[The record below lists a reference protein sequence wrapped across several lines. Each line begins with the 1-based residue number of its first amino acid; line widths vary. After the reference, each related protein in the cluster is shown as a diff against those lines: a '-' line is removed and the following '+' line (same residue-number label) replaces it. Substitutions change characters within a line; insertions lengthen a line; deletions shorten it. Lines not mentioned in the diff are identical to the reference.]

1 MPLKQFGSKK
11 SPRRIIGI
19 AAGKG
24 GVGKSTLTVNLALA
38 LRTQGYK
45 VGILDADLYGP
56 SIRAMLPESQ
66 PPSQNGDQLIP
77 AMSNGI
83 AIMSMAFFKSKEQA
97 SVIRAPIASR
107 LIGQFLNQVEW
118 GDLDYL
124 LIDFPPG
131 TGDIQITLS
140 QQASLTAALVVTTP
154 QEIALLDVRKC
165 IEMFDQVHIPIV
177 GIVENMSYFIAP
189 GTNEK
194 LPLFGMGGGENLAKE
209 SGSAFLGQIP
219 INPIIGQCLDAGKS
233 LFHSQDPAS
242 DHLKECF
249 SKIAYELETQLDKLA
264 TATKPFEIIWDQTGS
279 KTSSD
284 NALKPNLI
292 REKTANMSIQSIKQ
306 VTDSSFMIEW
316 SNGSIL
322 HYPLSLLQKHC
333 PCAACAEGKKPNDP
347 AVRAYKIRN
356 VGRYAIQIDF
366 SSGCSKGIYDFD
378 MLYNIN
384 FEASTCV

>member
-38 LRTQGYK
+38 LRTLGYK

-56 SIRAMLPESQ
+56 SIRTMLPESQ
-66 PPSQNGDQLIP
+66 APGQKGDQLIP

-83 AIMSMAFFKSKEQA
+83 SIMSMAFFKAKDQA
-97 SVIRAPIASR
+97 SVIRAPIASK

-140 QQASLTAALVVTTP
+140 QQASLTAALIVTTP

-165 IEMFDQVHIPIV
+165 IEMFKQVHIPIV
-177 GIVENMSYFIAP
+177 GIVENMSYYIVP
-189 GTNEK
+189 GTTEK

-209 SGSAFLGQIP
+209 SGSPFLGQIP
-219 INPIIGQCLDAGKS
+219 INPVIGQCLDAGKS
-233 LFHSQDPAS
+233 LFHSQDPTA
-242 DHLKECF
+242 DPLKKAF
-249 SKIAYELETQLDKLA
+249 LAIAHELEAHLDELSA
-264 TATKPFEIIWDQTGS
+264 DSKPFELIWQQMGAV
-279 KTSSD
+279 
-284 NALKPNLI
+284 NAPVSNLHK
-292 REKTANMSIQSIKQ
+292 EKEGKASMRSIQQTSD
-306 VTDSSFMIEW
+306 TTFMIEW
-316 SNGSIL
+316 SNGSQFHYIL
-322 HYPLSLLQKHC
+322 SELQKNC
-333 PCAACAEGKKPNDP
+333 PCAACAEGKKQNDP
-347 AVRAYKIRN
+347 SVRAYKIRS

-384 FEASTCV
+384 FEAPTCV

>member
-1 MPLKQFGSKK
+1 MPLKLFGSKK

-24 GVGKSTLTVNLALA
+24 GVGKSTLTVNLALS
-38 LRTQGYK
+38 LRTLGYK
-45 VGILDADLYGP
+45 VGVLDADLYGP

-66 PPSQNGDQLIP
+66 PPGQKGDQLIP

-140 QQASLTAALVVTTP
+140 QQASLTAALIVTTP

-165 IEMFDQVHIPIV
+165 IEMFAQVNIPV
-177 GIVENMSYFIAP
+177 AGIVENMSYFIVP

-194 LPLFGMGGGENLAKE
+194 LPLFGMGGGELLSRE
-209 SGSAFLGQIP
+209 SGAPFLGQIP
-219 INPIIGQCLDAGKS
+219 INPLIGQCLDAGKS
-233 LFHSQDPAS
+233 LFHSDDPSA

-249 SKIAYELETQLDKLA
+249 LKITHELEAQLDLLA
-264 TATKPFEIIWDQTGS
+264 TGIKPFEMIWQQMPEERI
-279 KTSSD
+279 
-284 NALKPNLI
+284 AAPNI
-292 REKTANMSIQSIKQ
+292 FKEKTGKVAMQSIKQ
-306 VTDSSFMIEW
+306 TSDTAFMIEW
-316 SNGSIL
+316 SNGSMV
-322 HYPLSLLQKHC
+322 HYSLSELQQSC
-333 PCAACAEGKKPNDP
+333 PCAACAEGKKASNPS
-347 AVRAYKIRN
+347 VRAYKIRS

-384 FEASTCV
+384 LEAPTCT

>member
-1 MPLKQFGSKK
+1 MPLKLFGSKK

-24 GVGKSTLTVNLALA
+24 GVGKSTLTVNLALS

-66 PPSQNGDQLIP
+66 PPSQKGDQLIP

-97 SVIRAPIASR
+97 AVIRAPIASR

-177 GIVENMSYFIAP
+177 GIVENMSYFIVP
-189 GTNEK
+189 GTTEK
-194 LPLFGMGGGENLAKE
+194 LPLFGMSGGENLAKE
-209 SGSAFLGQIP
+209 SGSPFLGQVP

-233 LFHSQDPAS
+233 LFHSQDPSA

-249 SKIAYELETQLDKLA
+249 LKIANELETQLDLLA
-264 TATKPFEIIWDQTGS
+264 VETKSFEIIWEKMPSRTTPGC
-279 KTSSD
+279 
-284 NALKPNLI
+284 NLFK
-292 REKTANMSIQSIKQ
+292 EKTANMSIRSIQQ
-306 VTDSSFMIEW
+306 VNDTDFMIEW
-316 SNGSIL
+316 SNDSRI
-322 HYPLSLLQKHC
+322 HYSLSDLQKNC
-333 PCAACAEGKKPNDP
+333 PCAGCKEGKQPSDP
-347 AVRAYKIRN
+347 AVRAYKIKS

-384 FEASTCV
+384 LKAPTCA

>member
-38 LRTQGYK
+38 LRTLGYK
-45 VGILDADLYGP
+45 VGVLDADLYGP
-56 SIRAMLPESQ
+56 SIRTMLPESK

-83 AIMSMAFFKSKEQA
+83 AIMSMAFFKAKNQA
-97 SVIRAPIASR
+97 SVIRAPIASK
-107 LIGQFLNQVEW
+107 LIGQFVNQVEW

-140 QQASLTAALVVTTP
+140 QQASLTAALIITTP

-165 IEMFDQVHIPIV
+165 IEMFDQVHIPIA
-177 GIVENMSYFIAP
+177 GIVENMSYFVVP
-189 GTNEK
+189 GTDEK

-209 SGSAFLGQIP
+209 SRSPFLGQIP

-233 LFHSQDPAS
+233 LFHEQDPSA
-242 DHLKECF
+242 DHLKDCF
-249 SKIAYELETQLDKLA
+249 LKIAHELESQLDQLSSEG
-264 TATKPFEIIWDQTGS
+264 KPFELLWQQIPSRTTPQRNIIKEKEAKVSIRSILQT
-279 KTSSD
+279 SD
-284 NALKPNLI
+284 T
-292 REKTANMSIQSIKQ
+292 E
-306 VTDSSFMIEW
+306 FMIDW
-316 SNGSIL
+316 TNGSQI
-322 HYPLSLLQKHC
+322 HYLLSEIQKHC
-333 PCAACAEGKKPNDP
+333 PCAACAEGKKTNDP
-347 AVRAYKIRN
+347 AVRAYKIRSI
-356 VGRYAIQIDF
+356 GRYAIQIDF

-378 MLYNIN
+378 MLYNIYL
-384 FEASTCV
+384 EAPTCA